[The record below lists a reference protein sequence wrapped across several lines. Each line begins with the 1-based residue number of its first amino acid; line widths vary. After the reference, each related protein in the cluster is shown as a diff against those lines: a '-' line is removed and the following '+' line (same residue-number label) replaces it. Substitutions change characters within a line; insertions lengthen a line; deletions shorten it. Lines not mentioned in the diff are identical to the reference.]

1 MSISSAIALFILI
14 DDALE
19 IIENLPEKESPS
31 PIISSVFVVGVF
43 FLFTCLLVCFWN
55 RISLCSSGHA
65 GIHFVD

>member
-31 PIISSVFVVGVF
+31 PIISCVFVVGVF
-43 FLFTCLLVCFWN
+43 FFVYLFACLFLKQDFSV
-55 RISLCSSGHA
+55 
-65 GIHFVD
+65 

>member
-31 PIISSVFVVGVF
+31 PIISCVFVVGVF
-43 FLFTCLLVCFWN
+43 FFVYLFACLFLK
-55 RISLCSSGHA
+55 
-65 GIHFVD
+65 

>member
-43 FLFTCLLVCFWN
+43 FLFTCLLVCF
-55 RISLCSSGHA
+55 
-65 GIHFVD
+65 